1 MPQLPSGARVLE
13 GNVAMAWGA
22 TLCRPDIIG
31 AFPITPA
38 TSALEELYR
47 LSARGILDAELVG
60 VEGEN
65 SMLSCVMGAS
75 AAGART
81 FTATSSMGLAFA
93 FDAYLAASGSRLPIV
108 MALAMREQPMPMVLA
123 AGTSDALQVKDGGWI
138 QIYVESCQE
147 ILDSIVMAYRLVE
160 DPEVLLPINI
170 CYLGF
175 YLSYLSQRV
184 EVPPQK
190 EVDNFLAPLEK
201 VERMKLCLE
210 QPMTFPSE
218 VAPADEILMEYRYKH
233 CAAMQRA
240 KEKLDQID
248 KDFEKAFGRSYGG
261 QIEEYRMEDAEIAL
275 VTMESTTGTARE
287 AIDIARDKGVKVGLV
302 KVRMFRPFPRERL
315 AQALRGK
322 KAMGAF
328 DRHVSFGWGC
338 GHLALELKTLL
349 AEMKTYIPLLGFI
362 AGTGGADI
370 TLDHI
375 ERAINLIDSAAQGKP
390 YKEVTWL
397 ALE

>member
-1 MPQLPSGARVLE
+1 
-13 GNVAMAWGA
+13 
-22 TLCRPDIIG
+22 
-31 AFPITPA
+31 
-38 TSALEELYR
+38 
-47 LSARGILDAELVG
+47 
-60 VEGEN
+60 
-65 SMLSCVMGAS
+65 
-75 AAGART
+75 
-81 FTATSSMGLAFA
+81 
-93 FDAYLAASGSRLPIV
+93 
-108 MALAMREQPMPMVLA
+108 
-123 AGTSDALQVKDGGWI
+123 
-138 QIYVESCQE
+138 
-147 ILDSIVMAYRLVE
+147 
-160 DPEVLLPINI
+160 
-170 CYLGF
+170 
-175 YLSYLSQRV
+175 V